1 MKGTQETAV
10 SLRAG
15 EVLGTCNREA
25 IATTVWDK
33 TAHCSQRRFKQCK
46 RVLQMDWC
54 TSGLVSAVQVGFGSL
69 LLLSDR

>member
-15 EVLGTCNREA
+15 AVLGTCNREA

-54 TSGLVSAVQVGFGSL
+54 TVSGLVNAERVRLSAVAI
-69 LLLSDR
+69 R